1 MRHARGFTLVEVM
14 VVVIIIGIVFAGGV
28 ALLDRGLR
36 GQLDQEVER
45 FNLLYQLTHDEAM
58 MNSAH
63 RGIGLYLDG
72 YAFYRLDTQ
81 GQWSPLA
88 DKPLQPRSY
97 PAGIRGWLY
106 LDGLQVSLPA
116 QPPAKPQLWLLASG
130 ETRPF
135 ELVLQA
141 PDGERRTLA
150 RDAFARRLDDDAHP

>member
-45 FNLLYQLTHDEAM
+45 FNLLYTLARDEAM

-63 RGIGLYLDG
+63 RGIGLYPDG
-72 YAFYRLDTQ
+72 YAFYRLDQQ
-81 GQWSPLA
+81 GQWSLLA
-88 DKPLQPRSY
+88 DKPLQPRSF
-97 PAGIRGWLY
+97 PAGIHGRLY
-106 LDGLQVSLPA
+106 LDGLQANLPT

-135 ELVLQA
+135 ELVLQS

-150 RDAFARRLDDDAHP
+150 RDAFARRLDDDARP